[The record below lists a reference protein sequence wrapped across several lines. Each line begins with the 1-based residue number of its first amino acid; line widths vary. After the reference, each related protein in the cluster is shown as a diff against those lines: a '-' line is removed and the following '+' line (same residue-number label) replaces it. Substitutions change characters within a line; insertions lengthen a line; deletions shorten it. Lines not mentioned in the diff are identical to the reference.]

1 MWTSRLLH
9 EDIISLFNVSRL
21 AAEFGPSLS
30 RPPSPSALLAMLR
43 LVPGPSSC
51 FSWHLISSS
60 AVLKQHIWTCVPQG
74 DCCLKR
80 YVLPNSCSC
89 LGWAENGLFLTLLN
103 HSEENK
109 ITRKMQYY
117 VILCCAMLSMQGHY
131 LRKFWF
137 CEVLSNLKNLFDNKK
152 KNVIESK
159 ITTLMREW

>member
-30 RPPSPSALLAMLR
+30 RPPSPSTLLAMQL

-51 FSWHLISSS
+51 FSWHLISSP
-60 AVLKQHIWTCVPQG
+60 AVLTQHIWTCVPQG
-74 DCCLKR
+74 DCCLKC
-80 YVLPNSCSC
+80 YVLPKACSC
-89 LGWAENGLFLTLLN
+89 LGSAENGLLLTLLN
-103 HSEENK
+103 HSEAILLENSDFVKYCQILK
-109 ITRKMQYY
+109 I
-117 VILCCAMLSMQGHY
+117 Y
-131 LRKFWF
+131 LTTT
-137 CEVLSNLKNLFDNKK
+137 K